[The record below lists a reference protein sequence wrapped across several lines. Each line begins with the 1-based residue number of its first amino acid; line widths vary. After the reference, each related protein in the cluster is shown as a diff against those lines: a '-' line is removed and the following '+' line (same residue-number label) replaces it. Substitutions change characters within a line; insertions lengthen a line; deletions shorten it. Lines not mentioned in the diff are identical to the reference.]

1 MGGLGNVRQEAT
13 EQATTETIQVH
24 VGDTRSMI
32 VIGAGARSTLG
43 ALIAAQL
50 PQTRRAFVISD
61 TRVWDAHGEQLR
73 ASLAAAD
80 LVAVVHRVPEGEESK
95 SLARAGELYG
105 WLASEHAERRE
116 PIVAFGGGVVGDLA
130 GFVAATYLRGVPLIQ
145 VPTSLLAMVD
155 SSVGGKTG
163 VNLPAGKNLVG
174 AFLQPALVVVDPD
187 FLRTLAPRQQRAGWA
202 EVLKYAFFE
211 RSVPGVTGPAL
222 LPILSE
228 QGEALRAI
236 AEPLCTLVIAQ
247 CLRIKAVTV
256 EQDER
261 ETGLRRVLNLGHT
274 VGHAIEATA
283 GYGHYTHGE
292 AVALGLR
299 AVALLAERRELCS
312 VEWSRQMNRLI
323 DDYELPARIEG
334 CASADLLARIGS
346 DKKVRA
352 GRVNWILPTAPGEVI
367 ISDEVPLDEVATIVR
382 ELGAD

>member
-1 MGGLGNVRQEAT
+1 MVKPEVMG
-13 EQATTETIQVH
+13 QATTATIQVR
-24 VGDTRSMI
+24 VGATRSTI
-32 VIGAGARSTLG
+32 SIGTGSLAALGTLL
-43 ALIAAQL
+43 ASRL
-50 PQTRRAFVISD
+50 PQGRRAFVVSD
-61 TRVWDAHGEQLR
+61 TRVWAAHGERLR

-80 LVAVVHRVPEGEESK
+80 LAAVVHVVPEGEESK

-105 WLASEHAERRE
+105 WLASARAERRE
-116 PIVAFGGGVVGDLA
+116 PIIAFGGGVIGDLA

-174 AFLQPALVVVDPD
+174 AFLQPDLVVVDPD
-187 FLRTLAPRQQRAGWA
+187 FLRTLTPRQQRSGWA
-202 EVLKYAFFE
+202 EVIKYACLE

-222 LPILSE
+222 LPLLTE
-228 QGEALRAI
+228 QGEAVRAF

-247 CLRIKAVTV
+247 CLRIKAATV
-256 EQDER
+256 ERDER

-283 GYGHYTHGE
+283 GYGRYTHGE

-299 AVALLAERRELCS
+299 AVALLAERRELCTMS
-312 VEWSRQMNRLI
+312 WSRRMNGLL
-323 DDYELPARIEG
+323 DAYGLPARIAG
-334 CASADLLARIGS
+334 CASAELLARIGS

-367 ISDEVPLDEVATIVR
+367 ISDDVPLDEVAAIVR
-382 ELGAD
+382 ELGAE